1 MESTGKNVLSESRK
15 KIDRIDQEISRLF
28 IERMD
33 AAKLIGGYKK
43 EKGLRVFDPAQ
54 EKNKMNEILDGVP
67 ADMREYTR
75 QLYGLIFELSKSCQ
89 NKSIGTGNALTQS
102 IEYAIENTPRLF
114 PTDGAVAC
122 QGVEGANSQTACERL
137 IKHGNILYFANF
149 DSVFSAVEKG
159 LCDYGVIP
167 LENSTAGSVNEV
179 YDLMQQH
186 SFSIVKSVRVKIDHD
201 LMALPGTKLTD
212 IKEIYSHE
220 QALSQCSEF
229 IQCLK
234 NVSAIACKNTAL
246 AAKMVAESGRKD
258 IAAISAPRCARLYGL
273 NLVKAAVQNRDNNY
287 TRFICISKKLEIY
300 PGADRTSIMLTLPN
314 DQGALYKLLSKFYAA
329 GINLIKLESRPI
341 PDRDFEFRFYFD
353 LDVPV
358 YSPEF
363 MQLMGEISAAYEGF
377 SYLGS
382 YSEII

>member
-287 TRFICISKKLEIY
+287 TRFICISKKLEEK
-300 PGADRTSIMLTLPN
+300 DTSN
-314 DQGALYKLLSKFYAA
+314 CSSLLSGRLQISFDTQHPRETRALLRLRFAHFPFCKRVAVLRQTLFQVY
-329 GINLIKLESRPI
+329 R
-341 PDRDFEFRFYFD
+341 RFRRRQGRRER
-353 LDVPV
+353 
-358 YSPEF
+358 SPLR
-363 MQLMGEISAAYEGF
+363 QAQVL
-377 SYLGS
+377 LQRCQD
-382 YSEII
+382 